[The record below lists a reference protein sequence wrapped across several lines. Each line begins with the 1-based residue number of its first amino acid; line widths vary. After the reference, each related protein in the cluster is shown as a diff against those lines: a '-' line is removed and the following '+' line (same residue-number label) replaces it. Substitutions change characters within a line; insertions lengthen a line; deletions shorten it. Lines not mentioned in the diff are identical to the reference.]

1 LNTEVDEII
10 ERWTKID
17 ILPTALKRIEV
28 AAEPEPTPVR
38 WGLIWSGGAALAGV
52 VLFASA
58 LWLNERSKEPTKDL
72 ILSSASTPAK
82 PPSPAVEPAAAAAP
96 LAQVSLPSPP
106 PRQQPAEP
114 SATSLLVMPQ
124 VSGPRQSPQSL
135 SQPDP
140 RPVAGQSPTS
150 TPTNTA
156 HPVAEPL
163 SVTVLPGQ
171 TLIAI
176 AHANHVSAHELA
188 VANHLQRPYE
198 LMIGDRLLIPDR

>member
-1 LNTEVDEII
+1 MNTEVDEII

-114 SATSLLVMPQ
+114 SATSPLA
-124 VSGPRQSPQSL
+124 STPRQSTQPL

-140 RPVAGQSPTS
+140 PSAAEQSPS
-150 TPTNTA
+150 PTPTNTA